1 MGRRIKGSSQLE
13 LDLFDGVEMKRLREE
28 NGMLRAVS
36 QRLQKQNAELI
47 DEISRLKRLVW
58 SSALNNAHVHVDS
71 RAGAVAEDSFEP
83 NTGTH
88 FRSVTKVSHIEDKIA
103 LFRSYFKGREDVYA
117 VRAANTIGK
126 VPYYPKRQYLRKE
139 NGKIQWGDYLPLTDE
154 VIQAHLQDDASQ
166 VTIGIYPLLMDEKC
180 WFLAIDLDKTSWKE
194 DTAVFLETCQTFNI
208 PTALER
214 SRSGNGG
221 HVWIFFAEPLPA
233 RTARLLGTRL
243 LTRTVETR
251 HQIGLDSYDRMFPSQ
266 DTSPKGKHLGN
277 LIALPLQ
284 RVPAKEGHSLF
295 IDEEHVPYPD
305 QWVFLASL
313 GKMTRDEVEDI
324 VCVMEQFGDL
334 IAVPEPSTGEED
346 DTPWDRP
353 QKNILSRLLPEPLP
367 KKIRIVLADLL
378 YVEKQGLSSPQIN
391 TFIHMAAFQNPEFY
405 KAQAMR
411 MPTYN
416 KPRVIDCSEEL
427 HQYITLPRGR
437 QEEVI
442 SLLRSQ
448 DVPME
453 IEDRR
458 NPGTPTDVTF
468 HGQLRVEQQHAVQ
481 NLQQYDIGTLSATTA
496 FGKTVVAAWMITER
510 ATNTLILVDKTQ
522 LMEQWVE
529 RLSALLKVPK
539 NEIGII
545 GGGKQKRTGWI
556 DVALFQ
562 SVYVNKEVKDFVA
575 EYGHVI
581 VDECH
586 HVSAVSFEQVL
597 KRVKAKYVLGL
608 TATLTRKDGKHP
620 IVLMQCGP
628 VRFKTDAR
636 MQAKTRPFQQVV
648 IPRNTDFKLPD
659 SDGEIPIQQLYA
671 LLSQDESRNDMI
683 FDDLLKALE
692 RGRSPIFLTDRVHL
706 EYFEN
711 RLKGFATNIIVLR
724 GGMGKKQRQ
733 TTQERILF
741 IPADAERLI
750 LATGRFVGEGFDDAR
765 LDTLFLAMPISWKGT
780 VQQYAGRLHRLYE
793 PKQEVQIMITWIS
806 MCRARENVSEAAQGI
821 SDDGVQRAKYRR
833 SLNVR

>member
-1 MGRRIKGSSQLE
+1 MGRRLKGSGQLE

-28 NGMLRAVS
+28 NELLRAVS
-36 QRLQKQNAELI
+36 QRLQTQNAELI
-47 DEISRLKRLVW
+47 DEISRLKRLVY
-58 SSALNNAHVHVDS
+58 SSVRNDAHTHMNSSMVVVSEGLSELD
-71 RAGAVAEDSFEP
+71 AGTD
-83 NTGTH
+83 
-88 FRSVTKVSHIEDKIA
+88 FRSVTKGSHIEDKIA
-103 LFRSYFKGREDVYA
+103 LFRSCFKGREDVYA
-117 VRAANTIGK
+117 VRAANASGK
-126 VPYYPKRQYLRKE
+126 APYYPKRQYLGKE

-154 VIQAHLQDDASQ
+154 VVKAHLHDGTLPLT
-166 VTIGIYPLLMDEKC
+166 VGIYPLLTDETC
-180 WFLAIDLDKTSWKE
+180 WFLAIDFDKTSWKD
-194 DTAVFLETCQTFNI
+194 DTTAFSETCQKFNI

-243 LTRTVETR
+243 LTCTMETR

-295 IDEEHVPYPD
+295 IDQDHVPYPD

-313 GKMTRDEVEDI
+313 RKMTLAEVEA
-324 VCVMEQFGDL
+324 VVSEMEQFGDL
-334 IAVPEPSTGEED
+334 IPVPEPSTNED
-346 DTPWDRP
+346 DMPWNKLQRNSLTP
-353 QKNILSRLLPEPLP
+353 LLPEPLP
-367 KKIRIVLADLL
+367 KKINIVLADLL
-378 YVEKQGLSSPQIN
+378 YVEKLGLSSPQVS
-391 TFIHMAAFQNPEFY
+391 TFIRMAAFQNPEFY

-416 KPRVIDCSEEL
+416 KPRVIDCSKEL
-427 HQYITLPRGR
+427 PRYIGLPRGC
-437 QEEVI
+437 QEEVT
-442 SLLRSQ
+442 SLLGSQ
-448 DVPME
+448 DLPME

-458 NPGTPTDVTF
+458 NSGTPIDVTF
-468 HGQLRVEQQHAVQ
+468 HCQLRAQQQQAVQ
-481 NLQQYDIGTLSATTA
+481 NLVQHDIGTLSATTA
-496 FGKTVVAAWMITER
+496 FGKTVVAAWMIAER

-529 RLSALLKVPK
+529 RLSAFLNVPK

-545 GGGKQKRTGWI
+545 GGGKQKRTGRI

-562 SVYVNKEVKDFVA
+562 SVYVNKEVKGFVS

-586 HVSAVSFEQVL
+586 HVSAVSFEHVL

-636 MQAKTRPFQQVV
+636 MQAKTRSFQQVV
-648 IPRNTDFKLPD
+648 IPRHTDFKLQN
-659 SDGEIPIQQLYA
+659 SDGEILIQQLYA
-671 LLSQDESRNDMI
+671 LLSQDESRNEMI

-692 RGRSPIFLTDRVHL
+692 MGRSPILLTDRISHL
-706 EYFEN
+706 EYFETK
-711 RLKGFATNIIVLR
+711 LKGFAKNIIVLR

-733 TTQERILF
+733 AIQERIHS

-793 PKQEVQIMITWIS
+793 SKQEVQIYDYVDKHVS
-806 MCRARENVSEAAQGI
+806 VLARMYQKRLKGYQTMGYKE
-821 SDDGVQRAKYRR
+821 R
-833 SLNVR
+833 SIDEVRL

>member
-1 MGRRIKGSSQLE
+1 MGRRIKETGQLE

-28 NGMLRAVS
+28 NEMLRAIS
-36 QRLQKQNAELI
+36 QRLEIQNAELI
-47 DEISRLKRLVW
+47 DEISRLKWLVY
-58 SSALNNAHVHVDS
+58 SSAQNDAHTDMGSSAGIDFKDASEANA
-71 RAGAVAEDSFEP
+71 
-83 NTGTH
+83 GTI
-88 FRSVTKVSHIEDKIA
+88 FRSVTKQSHIEDKIA
-103 LFRSYFKGREDVYA
+103 LFRSYFRGREDVYA
-117 VRAANTIGK
+117 VRAANASGK
-126 VPYYPKRQYLRKE
+126 APYYPKRQFIGKE

-154 VIQAHLQDDASQ
+154 VFQAHLHDGNAPLT
-166 VTIGIYPLLMDEKC
+166 VGIYPLLTDETC
-180 WFLAIDLDKTSWKE
+180 WFLAIDFDKTNWKD
-194 DTAVFLETCQTFNI
+194 DTAAFLKTCQAFNI

-221 HVWIFFAEPLPA
+221 HVWIFFANPLPA
-233 RTARLLGTRL
+233 RTARRLGTRL
-243 LTRTVETR
+243 LTRTMETR
-251 HQIGLDSYDRMFPSQ
+251 HQIGLDSYDRMFPNQ

-313 GKMTRDEVEDI
+313 RKMTLAEVETVVSDL
-324 VCVMEQFGDL
+324 EQFGEL
-334 IAVPEPSTGEED
+334 IPVPEPPTNEED
-346 DTPWDRP
+346 DIPWKLQRNHLP
-353 QKNILSRLLPEPLP
+353 QLLPEPLP
-367 KKIRIVLADLL
+367 KKIKIILADQL
-378 YVEKQGLSSPQIN
+378 YVEKLGLSSPQVS
-391 TFIHMAAFQNPEFY
+391 TFIRMAAFQNPEFY

-427 HQYITLPRGR
+427 PQYIALPRGC

-442 SLLRSQ
+442 SLLGSQ
-448 DVPME
+448 DVPIE

-458 NPGTPTDVTF
+458 NSGTPIDVAF
-468 HGQLRVEQQHAVQ
+468 HGQLRAEQQQAAHNLVQ
-481 NLQQYDIGTLSATTA
+481 HDIGTLSATTA
-496 FGKTVVAAWMITER
+496 FGKTVVAAWMIAER

-529 RLSALLKVPK
+529 RLSVFFNVPK

-556 DVALFQ
+556 DIALFQ
-562 SVYVNKEVKDFVA
+562 SVYVNKEVKDFVG
-575 EYGHVI
+575 EYGHVV

-586 HVSAVSFEQVL
+586 HVSAVSFEHVL
-597 KRVKAKYVLGL
+597 KRVNAKYVLGL
-608 TATLTRKDGKHP
+608 TATLVRKDGKHP

-648 IPRNTDFKLPD
+648 IPRHTDFKLPD
-659 SDGEIPIQQLYA
+659 SDEEIQIQPLYA
-671 LLSQDESRNDMI
+671 LLSQDEARNDMI
-683 FDDLLKALE
+683 FDDVLQALE
-692 RGRSPIFLTDRVHL
+692 KGRSPILLTDRIAHL

-711 RLKGFATNIIVLR
+711 RLKGFAKNIIVLR
-724 GGMGKKQRQ
+724 GGMGKNQREA
-733 TTQERILF
+733 TQARILS

-793 PKQEVQIMITWIS
+793 PKQEVQIYDYVDRHVS
-806 MCRARENVSEAAQGI
+806 VFARMYQKRLKGYQTMGYKE
-821 SDDGVQRAKYRR
+821 R
-833 SLNVR
+833 SIGEV